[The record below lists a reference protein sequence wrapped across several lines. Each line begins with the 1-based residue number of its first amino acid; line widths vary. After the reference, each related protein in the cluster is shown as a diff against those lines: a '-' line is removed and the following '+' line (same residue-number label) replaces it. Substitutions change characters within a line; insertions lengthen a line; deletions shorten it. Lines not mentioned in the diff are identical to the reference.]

1 MDIPRRKTKEK
12 ARPSEKSIR
21 FPVNVHEKLLK
32 LALKL
37 GKSQVQLFTEM
48 VEYFYRTKKD
58 PTDIND
64 DLLKNTLFKNHDTY
78 IRFIRAQE
86 DALLIPIKNNVDRMI
101 GNQRELISYFNSQV
115 LQANKTIQRSQ
126 DEQVKNLKEVVDSIQ
141 VLKSKAEDKEKL
153 KVKFLHILNT
163 YIKARENLGT
173 FTGNREK
180 DELAK
185 AFRQQVI
192 IL

>member
-1 MDIPRRKTKEK
+1 
-12 ARPSEKSIR
+12 
-21 FPVNVHEKLLK
+21 
-32 LALKL
+32 
-37 GKSQVQLFTEM
+37 
-48 VEYFYRTKKD
+48 
-58 PTDIND
+58 
-64 DLLKNTLFKNHDTY
+64 
-78 IRFIRAQE
+78 
-86 DALLIPIKNNVDRMI
+86 MI